1 MEERGLKISRWK
13 TESLGCNEHQVA
25 EIQLQGERV
34 KNTFTYLHGIDA
46 ENGEL
51 DAEVIHRVQSGWNNW
66 ERVYGVLCDRRMNV
80 KIKGKVYRTVVRP
93 ALIYRAETWALKK
106 AHENKLDVAEMRML
120 RWMCGVTKL
129 DKIRNERIR
138 GTTKVGEITKKVQ
151 ERRLK
156 WYGHVMRREEHYV
169 GRRATVMKVQGR
181 RKRGR
186 PKRRWLDKVKDD
198 IKEKGLSADDV
209 YDRATLRSMSIDLT

>member
-1 MEERGLKISRWK
+1 MEELE
-13 TESLGCNEHQVA
+13 ESVWSVVRQENER
-25 EIQLQGERV
+25 EDQGEGV
-34 KNTFTYLHGIDA
+34 QN
-46 ENGEL
+46 NGKTST
-51 DAEVIHRVQSGWNNW
+51 DVRG
-66 ERVYGVLCDRRMNV
+66 RDMGVEEGTGNE
-80 KIKGKVYRTVVRP
+80 IGGFP
-93 ALIYRAETWALKK
+93 
-106 AHENKLDVAEMRML
+106 EMRML

-138 GTTKVGEITKKVQ
+138 GITKVGEITKKVQ

-169 GRRATVMKVQGR
+169 GRRAIVLKVQGR
-181 RKRGR
+181 RMRGR

-209 YDRATLRSMSIDLT
+209 YDRATWRRMPSYIDPT